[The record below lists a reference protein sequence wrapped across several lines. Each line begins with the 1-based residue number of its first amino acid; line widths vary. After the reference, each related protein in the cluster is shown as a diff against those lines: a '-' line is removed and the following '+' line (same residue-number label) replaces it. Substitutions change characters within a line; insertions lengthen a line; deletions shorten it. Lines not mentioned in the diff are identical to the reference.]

1 MAGREK
7 KYTPKSLEKA
17 VGNYF
22 MSISRTQP
30 VTEPVWTGELDER
43 GHKVYEL
50 QPVMNDLGE
59 IMTHRE
65 YAIPPT
71 VSGLCQYLGIHR
83 ATWAR
88 YCDPEQYPEFC
99 DTTTRARGCLRA
111 YLEEQLLI
119 RKDVRGIIFDLQ
131 NNHGYAEKREVELG
145 SRASA
150 IAGSLALPPEEREA
164 LIMALVEEAQD
175 NADQPGADSAGD

>member
-131 NNHGYAEKREVELG
+131 NNHGYAEKKEIELG
-145 SRASA
+145 RETQKVLGGK
-150 IAGSLALPPEEREA
+150 IAPEEREELLSLLQA
-164 LIMALVEEAQD
+164 EMRNDAE
-175 NADQPGADSAGD
+175 PGTDGAGD